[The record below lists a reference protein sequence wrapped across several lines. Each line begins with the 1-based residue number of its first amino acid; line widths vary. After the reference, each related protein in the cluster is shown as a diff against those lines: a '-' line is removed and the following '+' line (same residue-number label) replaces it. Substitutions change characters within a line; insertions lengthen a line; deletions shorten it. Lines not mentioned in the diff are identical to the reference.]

1 MRSYR
6 INMNRLVNQLIPHYI
21 GGRRIILFLQSCLQ
35 PLQTLNEKWQEWANN
50 MRLEAVMTSQIILLE
65 YYLNHKFN
73 KYFQDRTQRISISDG
88 VINGVLIRWENSEA
102 PGEDLVLCY
111 ASESTESNVVFRYQG
126 EEQVNGDVSFIVN
139 CPAIN
144 TKLISQQEMTG
155 MLAYNIKKYCIAGK
169 KFKIIHE
176 QQ

>member
-35 PLQTLNEKWQEWANN
+35 PLQTLNEKWQEWAND
-50 MRLEAVMTSQIILLE
+50 MRLEAVMTSQVILLE

-126 EEQVNGDVSFIVN
+126 EEQVNVDVSFIVN